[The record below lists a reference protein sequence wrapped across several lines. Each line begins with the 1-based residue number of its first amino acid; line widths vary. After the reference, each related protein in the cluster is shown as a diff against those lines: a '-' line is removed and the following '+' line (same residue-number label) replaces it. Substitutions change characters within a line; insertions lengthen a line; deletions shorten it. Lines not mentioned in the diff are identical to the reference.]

1 MQEFFIIKGSTNPV
15 LEMELIDDGRY
26 DFRKSIFTDA
36 LQDSVVTFSMRDN
49 ETGVMKISKA
59 KANVVMAAEDTCEN
73 KYVLQY
79 KWKERDVNR
88 VGTYQG
94 WFDIS
99 FNGNIVSDGIDYPT
113 GNLKVPIEESL
124 LIIVK
129 E

>member
-36 LQDSVVTFSMRDN
+36 LQDSVVTFNMRDN

-99 FNGNIVSDGIDYPT
+99 FNGNIISDGIDYPT

>member
-1 MQEFFIIKGSTNPV
+1 M
-15 LEMELIDDGRY
+15 
-26 DFRKSIFTDA
+26 
-36 LQDSVVTFSMRDN
+36 
-49 ETGVMKISKA
+49 
-59 KANVVMAAEDTCEN
+59 N

-99 FNGNIVSDGIDYPT
+99 FNGNIISDGIDYPT

>member
-36 LQDSVVTFSMRDN
+36 LQDSVVTFNMRDN